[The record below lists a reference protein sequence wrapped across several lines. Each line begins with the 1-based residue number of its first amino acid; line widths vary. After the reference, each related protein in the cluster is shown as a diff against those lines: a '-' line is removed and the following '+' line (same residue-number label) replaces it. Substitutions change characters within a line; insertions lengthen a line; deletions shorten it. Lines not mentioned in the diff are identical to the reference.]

1 MRIALLLTLVLVC
14 GCFAEQFVLDGGSF
28 SPASEIIAPEELAL
42 SRITHFA
49 TKGEREQLDVAIED
63 YAARYPE
70 LTGADWVL
78 YVDAERKLAV
88 GNIDKAEPLFE
99 KVADDYPLSRYVGQV
114 MEGMYSCGRQYL
126 AGKKRRVLKLFKVS
140 AYDEG
145 EAIMRNLIERS
156 PDSFLAKRAY
166 LALAE
171 SFEQRREYIKA
182 YNVWVEVST
191 RWPTGTEGRNSLLE
205 MARNMHQ
212 AYLGTRYDATTLR
225 SAIGYYGQF
234 AERYPSEAERLEVDK
249 AIKLAIE
256 QMADKTYAIAVQY
269 MRVQDYESAI
279 AYFNVIEEKWP
290 ESPLAAEARKLIAD
304 SNKEL
309 AYLADNPREK
319 PENRNLIWRF
329 MHFFEFEVK

>member
-1 MRIALLLTLVLVC
+1 MRIALLLTLFVVC
-14 GCFAEQFVLDGGSF
+14 GCFAEQFVLDAGGF
-28 SPASEIIAPEELAL
+28 SPAGEVIAPEELAL
-42 SRITHFA
+42 SQITHFA
-49 TKGEREQLDVAIED
+49 SKGQREQLDVAIEE
-63 YAARYPE
+63 YEAGYPE
-70 LTGADWVL
+70 LAGADWSL
-78 YVDAERKLAV
+78 FADAERKLVA

-99 KVADDYPLSRYVGQV
+99 KVADDFPLSRYVEPA

-140 AYDEG
+140 AYEEG
-145 EAIMRNLIERS
+145 EAIMRSLIERV

-171 SFEQRREYIKA
+171 SFEERREYIEA

-191 RWPTGTEGRNSLLE
+191 RWPTGAEGRDSLLE
-205 MARNMHQ
+205 MARSMHQ

-225 SAIGYYGQF
+225 SAVGYYGQF

-249 AIKLAIE
+249 AVKLAIE
-256 QMADKTYAIAVQY
+256 QMADKTYSIAVQY
-269 MRVQDYESAI
+269 MKVQDYESAI
-279 AYFNVIEEKWP
+279 AYFNVIKDKWP
-290 ESPLAAEARKLIAD
+290 ESPLAAEAEKLLTRCGE
-304 SNKEL
+304 EL
-309 AYLADNPREK
+309 AYLSDNPREK